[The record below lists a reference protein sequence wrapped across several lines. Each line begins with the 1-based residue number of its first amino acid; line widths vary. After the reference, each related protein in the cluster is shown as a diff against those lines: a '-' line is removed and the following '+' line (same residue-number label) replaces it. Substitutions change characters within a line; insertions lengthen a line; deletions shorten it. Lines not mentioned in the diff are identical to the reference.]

1 MRSDLAR
8 KFFRLCYGYV
18 FFLLIMELVIRTT
31 GEPNVAW
38 ITLLALAGL
47 YAGNYLLRDVVQHI
61 WPVIL
66 YTILADVGIW
76 FLLPVSPMQRSM
88 LMGLGI
94 GLMFTASRYI
104 RSGGILPEPMDI
116 PWPIFLVGL
125 LATVFGLTY
134 QVSGLVPIAAVLT
147 GIGLI
152 FYLLILYSDSLR
164 KYADSTKDVKGIP
177 IRQMLK
183 INTWIIVVI
192 FLCMVVAIL
201 LGEALHMPDAFV
213 HFGAALVSLLKTF
226 FLGLILAIKWIG
238 QLFKIG
244 STKSYQES
252 AQQLKQEVTE
262 SGAFTNILEVA
273 LKVILLALVLF
284 LLVQIMYR
292 LIRAISKRYRKDAKE
307 LVVETEKKDIRERI
321 AGRGPIERFRKYV
334 SMEERARRIYKKRIM
349 ECRKDRAPAGTE
361 TTGDI
366 LEVLRTE
373 EGIELPELTELYNRV
388 RYGNTVPDRAYLARM
403 RRADK

>member
-1 MRSDLAR
+1 
-8 KFFRLCYGYV
+8 
-18 FFLLIMELVIRTT
+18 
-31 GEPNVAW
+31 
-38 ITLLALAGL
+38 
-47 YAGNYLLRDVVQHI
+47 
-61 WPVIL
+61 
-66 YTILADVGIW
+66 
-76 FLLPVSPMQRSM
+76 
-88 LMGLGI
+88 
-94 GLMFTASRYI
+94 
-104 RSGGILPEPMDI
+104 
-116 PWPIFLVGL
+116 
-125 LATVFGLTY
+125 
-134 QVSGLVPIAAVLT
+134 
-147 GIGLI
+147 
-152 FYLLILYSDSLR
+152 
-164 KYADSTKDVKGIP
+164 
-177 IRQMLK
+177 
-183 INTWIIVVI
+183 
-192 FLCMVVAIL
+192 MVVAIL

-349 ECRKDRAPAGTE
+349 ESRKDRAPAGTE

-403 RRADK
+403 RRADR